1 MAPVNDSSP
10 LLHRGTSVRHAKGR
24 SIFREGDPS
33 GAVYEVVAGRI
44 RVEVSTP
51 TGGRLVLGVKGPGDL
66 LGELG
71 ALDGRARSATAVA
84 LEDCELIQTG
94 IDDFLAVLE
103 EKPAAAVSLLQ
114 RISRDLRLAVDRT
127 TARASADTTQRLA
140 MLLADL
146 AERFGEHNAAA
157 DVTIDLALTQD
168 DLAGWIGATREATAR
183 SLRTLRDRSA
193 VTTAR
198 RQITVTDLD
207 VLVDI
212 AFSG

>member
-1 MAPVNDSSP
+1 MTDAEP
-10 LLHRGTSVRHAKGR
+10 LLHRGAAVRHAKGR

-44 RVEVSTP
+44 RIEVSTP
-51 TGGRLVLGVKGPGDL
+51 TGGRLVLGVKEPGDL

-84 LEDCELIQTG
+84 MEDCELIQTG
-94 IDDFLAVLE
+94 VDDFLAVLE
-103 EKPAAAVSLLQ
+103 EKPAVAVSLLQ
-114 RISRDLRLAVDRT
+114 RISRDLRHAVDRT

-140 MLLADL
+140 MLLSDL
-146 AERFGEHNAAA
+146 GDRFGEYHA
-157 DVTIDLALTQD
+157 DANVTIDLALTQD

-198 RQITVTDLD
+198 RQITITDPDALLD
-207 VLVDI
+207 V
-212 AFSG
+212 AFGS